1 MKTNLKFLIL
11 IVPLLFVY
19 QSVLAQTLVKGC
31 VADKRTGEP
40 LPSVNVYVKDSYDGT
55 ITGPDGCYEL
65 SVQSDS
71 DFILVFS
78 FVGYQSI
85 EKTVLPTENITLD
98 IELKE
103 SITNLN
109 AVTITA
115 GSFEAGDKKRAA
127 VMDPMDIY
135 TTAGSLGDI
144 GTALKTLPGTQ
155 VSPDDG
161 RLLVRGGDASETR
174 VLMDGVLAAK
184 PYYSKIPDLPTRG
197 RFSPSLFE
205 GTFFSTGGYSA
216 EFGQALSSVL
226 ILESQDVAVEEL
238 TSLSL
243 MSIGGELAR
252 TWVGSNRSFSATG
265 GYFNFSPYNS
275 LVKNHIDW
283 EEDVEAFN
291 ANINYRQKG
300 EKGGLFKLFAS
311 GDYGGQS
318 FKVPDGSGDILT
330 IDETG
335 GNVYVNSTYHHS
347 LTDKTLMKLG
357 VSYTYDDQD
366 FQAGIHNQQTAERV
380 TEGKVKLISQ
390 LENGFKIT
398 YGGAWQ
404 KTLFDQTYRQTESGF
419 LINTNFSDDLLS
431 GFAEAE
437 WRLNSRIA
445 FRPGLRFEH
454 SSQSDEQLFSPR
466 VAMAISTGENT
477 TLSMAWGHFFQS
489 AQSDFLKYNRN
500 INMQKAEHFI
510 LGLQSGSLATRLF
523 RVEAYYKDYSK
534 LITGEYNDFGEFVPF
549 ENSGNGYAKGV
560 DFFYR
565 DKTLI
570 KNTDFWVSYSFIN
583 SERKFLDYTEK
594 VTPEFISPHTFS
606 FVAKHFVSPIR
617 SQIGL
622 TWMWNS
628 GRPYHIPGDDEFM
641 GHTSPNYSDLGA
653 NLSYLTSLFGQFTI
667 VHFSMSNVLG
677 RKNIL
682 GYRRVALS
690 GDDGNA
696 SLITLRPDVEQFMFL
711 GVFISIN

>member
-1 MKTNLKFLIL
+1 MKTYLKFSLL
-11 IVPLLFVY
+11 LLPLLFAFH
-19 QSVLAQTLVKGC
+19 SVFAQTIVKGC
-31 VADKRTGEP
+31 VTDKRTGNP
-40 LPSVNVYVKDSYDGT
+40 LPGVNVYIKDSYDGT
-55 ITGPDGCYEL
+55 ITDLEGCYEL
-65 SVQSDS
+65 PIDTPG
-71 DFILVFS
+71 DFVLIFS
-78 FVGYQSI
+78 FIGYESI
-85 EKTVLPTENITLD
+85 EKYLSPNKVISLD

-103 SITNLN
+103 SITSLN

-155 VSPDDG
+155 VAADDG

-184 PYYSKIPDLPTRG
+184 PYYSKTPDLPTRG

-226 ILESQDVAVEEL
+226 VLESQDVAVEEL

-243 MSIGGELAR
+243 MSIGGELAQ
-252 TWVGSNRSFSATG
+252 TWVGNNRSFSAGG
-265 GYFNFSPYNS
+265 GYYNFEPYNS
-275 LVKNHIDW
+275 LVKNHMDW
-283 EEDVEAFN
+283 EDHVESFSG
-291 ANINYRQKG
+291 NINYRQKG
-300 EKGGLFKLFAS
+300 EKGGLFKFFAS

-318 FKVPDGSGDILT
+318 LIVPDGTGDDLI

-335 GNVYVNSTYHHS
+335 GNSYVNSTYHHS
-347 LTDKTLMKLG
+347 LTDKTLIKLG
-357 VSYTYDDQD
+357 GSYTYDDQD
-366 FQAGIHNQQTAERV
+366 FQAGIHHQQTTEQV
-380 TEGKVKLISQ
+380 SEGKVKLISQ
-390 LENGFKIT
+390 MGNGLKLS

-404 KTLFDQTYRQTESGF
+404 KTHFDETYRQTESGF
-419 LINTNFSDDLLS
+419 SINTNFSDDLFS
-431 GFAEAE
+431 GFTEAE

-466 VAMAISTGENT
+466 AAMAMSAGKNT
-477 TLSMAWGHFFQS
+477 TLSLAWGHFYQS
-489 AQSDFLKYNRN
+489 AQSDFLKYSRN
-500 INMQKAEHFI
+500 IKMQKSEHFI
-510 LGLQSGSLATRLF
+510 VGLQSGSLGTRLF
-523 RVEAYYKDYSK
+523 RAEAYYKDYSN
-534 LITGEYNDFGEFVPF
+534 LITGEFNNFGEFVPF
-549 ENSGNGYAKGV
+549 ENSGKGYAKGI

-570 KNTDFWVSYSFIN
+570 DNTDFWISYSYID
-583 SERKFLDYTEK
+583 SERKFLDYPDQ
-594 VTPEFISPHTFS
+594 VTPEFIAPHTLS

-617 SQIGL
+617 SQVGL

-628 GRPYHIPGDDEFM
+628 GRPYHIPGDDDFM
-641 GHTSPNYSDLGA
+641 GHTSPNYSDLGM
-653 NLSYLTSLFGQFTI
+653 NLSYLTSLFGQYTI
-667 VHFSMSNVLG
+667 VHFSISNVLG
-677 RKNIL
+677 RENVL

-690 GDDGNA
+690 GNGEDT
-696 SLITLRPDVEQFMFL
+696 SLITIRPDVKQFMFL

>member
-1 MKTNLKFLIL
+1 MKTNLKLLIL
-11 IVPLLFVY
+11 MLPLLFGF

-31 VADKRTGEP
+31 VTDKRTSEP

-55 ITGPDGCYEL
+55 ITGSEGCYEL
-65 SVQSDS
+65 SVQSQK
-71 DFILVFS
+71 DFILIFS
-78 FVGYQSI
+78 FVGYESV
-85 EKTVLPTENITLD
+85 EKAVSPTEFITLD

-103 SITNLN
+103 SITSLS

-155 VSPDDG
+155 LSPDDG

-226 ILESQDVAVEEL
+226 VLESQDVAVEEL

-243 MSIGGELAR
+243 MSLGGELAR

-265 GYFNFSPYNS
+265 GYFNFGPYNS
-275 LVKNHIDW
+275 LVNNHIDW

-300 EKGGLFKLFAS
+300 EKGGLFKFFAS

-318 FKVPDGSGDILT
+318 FRVPDGSGDVLT

-335 GNVYVNSTYHHS
+335 GNTYVNSTYHHS
-347 LTDKTLMKLG
+347 LTDKTMLKLG
-357 VSYTYDDQD
+357 GSYTYDDQD
-366 FQAGIHNQQTAERV
+366 FQAGIHNQQTSEWV
-380 TEGKVKLISQ
+380 SEGKIKLISQ
-390 LENGFKIT
+390 LENGLKLT

-404 KTLFDQTYRQTESGF
+404 KTHFEETYQQTESGF
-419 LINTNFSDDLLS
+419 SVNTNFSDDLFS
-431 GFAEAE
+431 AFTEAE
-437 WRLNSRIA
+437 WRINSRIA
-445 FRPGLRFEH
+445 FRPGVRFEH

-466 VAMAISTGENT
+466 AAMALAAGENT
-477 TLSMAWGHFFQS
+477 TVSLAWGHFYQS
-489 AQSDFLKYNRN
+489 AQSDFLKYNRS
-500 INMQKAEHFI
+500 IKMQKSEHFI
-510 LGLQSGSLATRLF
+510 LGLQSGSLTTRLF
-523 RVEAYYKDYSK
+523 RAEAYFKDYSS
-534 LITGEYNDFGEFVPF
+534 LIAGDYNNYGEFVPF
-549 ENSGNGYAKGV
+549 ENSGNGFAKGI

-570 KNTDFWVSYSFIN
+570 KNTDFWASYSYID
-583 SERKFLDYTEK
+583 SERKFLDYPEK

-628 GRPYHIPGDDEFM
+628 GRPYHIPGEDDFM
-641 GHTSPNYSDLGA
+641 GHTSPNYSDLGL

-667 VHFSMSNVLG
+667 VHVSLSNVLG
-677 RKNIL
+677 RDNVL
-682 GYRRVALS
+682 GYRRVALT
-690 GDDGNA
+690 GDGEDA
-696 SLITLRPDVEQFMFL
+696 SLITIRPDVKQFLFV